1 MREKFRHFDLRREEV
16 DPMSDLNR
24 LTATEALRK
33 LQAGS
38 IKAEDLVAACV
49 ERIRERDPQV
59 QAWVHLE
66 PATAALARARAI
78 DQSTPRRR
86 LAGLPIAVK
95 DVIDTGDMP
104 TQYNSPIYRG
114 YRPRVDA
121 ACVAN
126 ARREDAI
133 VLGKTVTT
141 EFAFQH
147 PGKTRN
153 PWNAEHTPG
162 GSSSGS
168 AAAVAA
174 RMAALALGSQ
184 TVGSTLRPAAYCGVV
199 GFKPT
204 HGRISAVGVVP
215 LSWSNDHVGIFGR
228 AVEDAALALQILA
241 SPDRADPYAASA
253 AVDDYLSSLG
263 GLAALGGSPA
273 PRIGVLRT
281 LVERAQPET
290 ASHLDEVARRL
301 AAAGAQVG
309 DVVLPPSFA
318 GIHDSGQVV
327 VRSEAAAYHAPNF
340 PRLADEYPPKIREAL
355 HHGREIRATEL
366 LAAQAHRRR
375 FREDMAPLTLRHDA
389 LLTPT
394 APGPAPHGLE
404 STGDPYFC
412 APWSHAGLPA
422 IALPSGMAREG
433 LPLSVQL
440 VGGAFAEA
448 RLLAAA
454 AWVEGVLGF
463 KEAPGV

>member
-1 MREKFRHFDLRREEV
+1 MHLDREG
-16 DPMSDLNR
+16 
-24 LTATEALRK
+24 ALRT
-33 LQAGS
+33 A
-38 IKAEDLVAACV
+38 
-49 ERIRERDPQV
+49 RER
-59 QAWVHLE
+59 
-66 PATAALARARAI
+66 AAEAA
-78 DQSTPRRR
+78 
-86 LAGLPIAVK
+86 AGAFHGPLHGVPVALK
-95 DVIDTGDMP
+95 DIFDVAGMP
-104 TQYNSPIYRG
+104 TRAG
-114 YRPRVDA
+114 AAAFAHRRPDTDA
-121 ACVAN
+121 ASVGRLRA
-126 ARREDAI
+126 AGAVI
-133 VLGKTVTT
+133 LGKVTT
-141 EFAFQH
+141 TTFALMD
-147 PGKTRN
+147 PSPTGN
-153 PWNAEHTPG
+153 PWNVAHTPG

-184 TVGSTLRPAAYCGVV
+184 TVGSVLRPAAFCGVV

-241 SPDRADPYAASA
+241 GPDRADPYSSSA
-253 AVDDYLSSLG
+253 PVDDYLSSLG
-263 GLAALGGSPA
+263 GLSSPGGGPA
-273 PRIGVLRT
+273 PRIGVLRA

-301 AAAGAQVG
+301 AAAGAQVT

-340 PRLADEYPPKIREAL
+340 PRLAEEYPPKIREAL
-355 HHGREIRATEL
+355 HHGRELRATEL

-375 FREDMAPLTLRHDA
+375 FREEMAPIALRHDA

-394 APGPAPHGLE
+394 ALGPAPRGLE

-412 APWSHAGLPA
+412 APWSHAGMPA
-422 IALPSGMAREG
+422 IALPSGIAREG
-433 LPLSVQL
+433 LPLSLQL

>member
-1 MREKFRHFDLRREEV
+1 MARRVRARAV
-16 DPMSDLNR
+16 DPVALV
-24 LTATEALRK
+24 EACLAR
-33 LQAGS
+33 
-38 IKAEDLVAACV
+38 IDRAERTVK
-49 ERIRERDPQV
+49 
-59 QAWVHLE
+59 AWVHLDRDG
-66 PATAALARARAI
+66 ALRAARERAA
-78 DQSTPRRR
+78 QAA
-86 LAGLPIAVK
+86 AGAFMGPLHGVPIALK
-95 DVIDTGDMP
+95 DIFDVAGMP
-104 TQYNSPIYRG
+104 TRAG
-114 YRPRVDA
+114 AAAFAHRRPDTDA
-121 ACVAN
+121 ASVARLRG
-126 ARREDAI
+126 AGAVI
-133 VLGKTVTT
+133 LGKVTT
-141 EFAFQH
+141 TTFALMD
-147 PGKTRN
+147 PSPTGN
-153 PWNAEHTPG
+153 PWNVEHTPG

-241 SPDRADPYAASA
+241 SPDSADPYAASA

-273 PRIGVLRT
+273 ARIGVLRT

>member
-1 MREKFRHFDLRREEV
+1 MARRVRARAV
-16 DPMSDLNR
+16 DPVALV
-24 LTATEALRK
+24 EACLAR
-33 LQAGS
+33 
-38 IKAEDLVAACV
+38 IDRAERTVK
-49 ERIRERDPQV
+49 
-59 QAWVHLE
+59 AWVHLDRDG
-66 PATAALARARAI
+66 ALRAARERAA
-78 DQSTPRRR
+78 QAA
-86 LAGLPIAVK
+86 AGAFVGPLHGVPIALK
-95 DVIDTGDMP
+95 DIFDVAGMP
-104 TQYNSPIYRG
+104 TRAG
-114 YRPRVDA
+114 AAAFAHRRPDTDA
-121 ACVAN
+121 ASVARLRG
-126 ARREDAI
+126 AGAVI
-133 VLGKTVTT
+133 LGKVTT
-141 EFAFQH
+141 TTFALMD
-147 PGKTRN
+147 PSPTGN
-153 PWNAEHTPG
+153 PWNVEHTPG